1 MPAASPAESA
11 SLCLAH
17 WNAARTEGGAVAAA
31 TETHIALAEPP
42 PRPPA
47 HSPRGPPGNVVLKL
61 LRHAGLAGKRSLPSL
76 APPARARGPPGNVVL
91 RLRRSLR
98 LWASRPQPSG
108 FSGVLFFYFV
118 RKFLTLAAPGAPLL
132 SFGPRGRRR
141 PSRLDPEADSRGGRR
156 RGGPAAGWKVTWQST
171 KMSLHNTR
179 ASALLAWV
187 NSLKLDDTL
196 NSLSQLQDCSIFI
209 KIINKIHG
217 SEEGRDPLQQSLPDR
232 VAYVVGFLKKRCKHK
247 STAQN
252 LVSEEKLLAA
262 EELEL
267 AKVVMLLFYYASM
280 SDKIPREWTT
290 VEYDLQAEMAKSLN
304 FMLYNEDCLGENL
317 ETFLQK
323 KMPQSSSISSTSSE
337 ETTPPRR
344 EVHFLKLQKVASS
357 SGLNKLL
364 PGSSAS
370 PMGDIMHSPQF
381 QIRKLKKLLE
391 DERENR
397 DELEHELAESRK
409 LVDEKETRILMM
421 KQRIDR
427 LTLLHEKQAADQL
440 ESKEMEEL
448 REKNESLLMR
458 LHETLKQCQDLKTEK
473 GQMDRKINQLSEENG
488 DLAFRLREFAHVH
501 TELQEAMNELSE
513 EHNTALRE
521 WEEQRSR
528 LERELSS
535 ALSEKRCLEEKLEI
549 LQGKYS
555 LLEDQMAKLRETTSL
570 PEKGEVM
577 GDILK
582 LEELNQQVAH
592 LSGQQ
597 TELQATVLR
606 LEEEKHL
613 LEASL
618 QSERS
623 SFEAE
628 KRQLTGLLT
637 ELQSS
642 LSESSRGKEKLE
654 QDLRAQ
660 EESLVA
666 QVNALTAE
674 IAKLMGFLHQKDQDL
689 LVLQQQKGQL
699 AEDLQKSEQ
708 ASRAALQELSLQVDQ
723 LTSTVQQSNQKLTQ
737 VEAAGQEAYNKAAQ
751 EKELALRQL
760 QEKEAELST
769 LTERLRAQSATF
781 TEAQRE
787 KADLSH
793 KVQELEARILA
804 LTAQCQQSEAQAGAV
819 SVLKGQLR
827 EAQQKL
833 ADKEK
838 LAKENTRL
846 QERLLIL
853 EESVCNTEGILEDEK
868 RRAAESLEG
877 NLRRIAE
884 LEEQIQEL
892 SKHRDQVLREMG
904 EEKAQRQA
912 LERQVQQLGEAS
924 RTKVEELQHQMAELS
939 SVAAKGDPG
948 ELGRLKEKVRVLS
961 GEKEQGHLR
970 LQAEQQKVAELEAQ
984 VKHLNSKHQGALAE
998 LQADLARATSQVKEK
1013 EGTEDQLRAEIAS
1026 LQEKVAVAQKE
1037 AAQSLAKGKK
1047 EGHEAAQALEVVTR
1061 ELAEEKR
1068 KVAELE
1074 AQVRLAGDQSHKDL
1088 SAAESSLSSTRAA
1101 LKEKERETEKLSGQL
1116 KSLKA
1121 KLEEASQQQKQ
1132 ELALHKEETKRL
1144 AGQEERARAELAAE
1158 KVSKAALEVQLQNVT
1173 NEHRVEV
1180 SGLQEEVARA
1190 QELVGEK
1197 ERELEE
1203 LRLKNISRNEELRDL
1218 QKTVSKLKGEL
1229 ASAEALKERAAKM
1242 ESELQGFLEAARTQK
1257 AEMDSIKSMMH
1268 SKDASLKSLEEQ
1280 KRQQEQE
1287 STSSRE
1293 LYQGQL
1299 KECEALRAQ
1308 VERLEKQC
1316 KEQQIT
1322 VARLEKVAA
1331 ASEREQQVEAEALKR
1346 EVAQHKER
1354 AAEQEQLLEAS
1365 KSSLEKLKRELHDK
1379 GKELAQSREAASR
1392 AEKELVVLR
1401 AAAQEKSK
1409 SEESWKEQ
1417 LSRCAQESERQA
1429 SIISSMEKET
1439 SIMQRQQL
1447 EKEGEI
1453 KDLRRLALAESEKSK
1468 KLEERLRILQSE
1480 MATAAS
1486 RAAERCSTMKAEAQ
1500 SSQEQAEK
1508 LRVSVE
1514 ALKKEQSAASKR
1526 QEDLCKEL
1534 KSWQEKA
1541 FQKEQQ
1547 LSAQQQEF
1555 AGAQALIAELM
1566 PIKCLYQQLQAEQ
1579 ASQESKHREKLEQ
1592 MQSAAGLLQAELARA
1607 KLEQAEL
1614 QAVKERLLERER
1626 AIQQMQ
1632 AEKASYA
1639 GQLAALQQGQ
1649 AQLAEE
1655 NRGLQHL
1662 PAELAQTKKQHAR
1675 EMELVKLDS
1684 EKRVAAMKRVLEDT
1698 QKKYEESKQRQL
1710 VQVEQLEVYQK
1721 ERANAC
1727 QLEEL
1732 KQKYAQQ
1739 EKVTQAQQQRA
1750 QVHEEELKHQNEKI
1764 LDLQSQVAQKE
1775 QAAEHYKTQMEK
1787 AKTHYDAKK
1796 QQNQELLERL
1806 GVLEEVERENAELKA
1821 KSECLMKEQQDL
1833 VRQMQEAQ
1841 LTSKNLCSLEAQVE
1855 FADRQLREQGKFQL
1869 ATDSLKSRITF
1880 QESPAD
1886 VSTDSLDMS
1895 TSDEAQLLN
1904 STRRSRRS
1912 TSESGT
1918 AEPSKASHRLP
1929 RKVESLESL
1938 YFTPIP
1944 TRTRSKLENSV
1955 NSTGD
1960 VSFESGRKT
1969 LSGRRRTTQVI
1980 NITMIKKHAEPE
1992 TPQSADASFLS
2003 MQSAGSQS
2011 SSSSQEPVKTR
2022 LRSASAS
2029 STRSLAS
2036 LPSQESLTRLG
2047 TSSPNNT
2054 ALMSLPGYRPA
2065 TRSSMRRSQAGGATS
2080 GRSSFYMGT
2089 CQEEPEVLDDWS
2101 RIAELQQ
2108 RNRICPPHLKTCY
2121 PLESRPSLSLATIT
2135 DEDMKTGDPR
2145 ETLRRASMLP
2155 SQVSEGP
2162 ATRRSTLSSVA
2173 AAGGIA
2179 TRQQRKRISD
2189 ESHQAPGTPESKK
2202 SASCFPRPQT
2212 PKLRSEEHKHSTHAG
2227 SKKDKAQAANKQPNR
2242 RQSMAFSILN
2252 TPKKLGNSLLRRG
2265 PNRKVTPKSSPRSS
2279 SRRSPR
2285 AASSPKGKANSRSTR
2300 KSKF

>member
-1 MPAASPAESA
+1 
-11 SLCLAH
+11 
-17 WNAARTEGGAVAAA
+17 
-31 TETHIALAEPP
+31 
-42 PRPPA
+42 
-47 HSPRGPPGNVVLKL
+47 
-61 LRHAGLAGKRSLPSL
+61 
-76 APPARARGPPGNVVL
+76 
-91 RLRRSLR
+91 
-98 LWASRPQPSG
+98 
-108 FSGVLFFYFV
+108 
-118 RKFLTLAAPGAPLL
+118 
-132 SFGPRGRRR
+132 
-141 PSRLDPEADSRGGRR
+141 
-156 RGGPAAGWKVTWQST
+156 
-171 KMSLHNTR
+171 MSLHNSR

-232 VAYVVGFLKKRCKHK
+232 VAYVVCFLKKRCKHK

-280 SDKIPREWTT
+280 SDKIPREWAT

-317 ETFLQK
+317 ESFLQK

-357 SGLNKLL
+357 SGMNKLL

-370 PMGDIMHSPQF
+370 PMGDVMHSPQF

-391 DERENR
+391 EERENR

-427 LTLLHEKQAADQL
+427 LTLLHERQAADQL

-488 DLAFRLREFAHVH
+488 DLTFRLREFAHVH

-521 WEEQRSR
+521 WEERRSR
-528 LERELSS
+528 LEMELSS

-570 PEKGEVM
+570 PERGEVM

-582 LEELNQQVAH
+582 LEELNQQVAC

-613 LEASL
+613 LEANL

-623 SFEAE
+623 SFDAE

-637 ELQSS
+637 ELQNS
-642 LSESSRGKEKLE
+642 LSESSRGKEKLQ

-723 LTSTVQQSNQKLTQ
+723 LTSTVQQSSQKLTQ

-760 QEKEAELST
+760 QEKEAELSA
-769 LTERLRAQSATF
+769 LTERLRAQSASAA
-781 TEAQRE
+781 EAQRE
-787 KADLSH
+787 KADLSR
-793 KVQELEARILA
+793 KVEELEARILA

-924 RTKVEELQHQMAELS
+924 RTKVEMLQHQMAELS

-948 ELGRLKEKVRVLS
+948 ELGRLEEKVQALS
-961 GEKEQGHLR
+961 REQEQAHLR

-984 VKHLNSKHQGALAE
+984 VKHLNSKHQGALDE
-998 LQADLARATSQVKEK
+998 LQADVARATLQVKEK
-1013 EGTEDQLRAEIAS
+1013 EGTEDKLRAEIAS
-1026 LQEKVAVAQKE
+1026 LQEKVAVARKE

-1074 AQVRLAGDQSHKDL
+1074 AQVRLAGDQNQKDL

-1101 LKEKERETEKLSGQL
+1101 LKEKEREAEKLSGQL

-1121 KLEEASQQQKQ
+1121 KLEEASQQQQQ
-1132 ELALHKEETKRL
+1132 ELALHKEEAKRL
-1144 AGQEERARAELAAE
+1144 AGEEERARAELAAE
-1158 KVSKAALEVQLQNVT
+1158 KVAKAALEVQLQNVT

-1180 SGLQEEVARA
+1180 SGLQEEVTRA

-1203 LRLKNISRNEELRDL
+1203 LRLKNISRSEELRDL

-1242 ESELQGFLEAARTQK
+1242 ESELQGFLEAARTRE

-1268 SKDASLKSLEEQ
+1268 SKDASLKSLEEE

-1346 EVAQHKER
+1346 EMAQQKER
-1354 AAEQEQLLEAS
+1354 AAELEQLLEAS
-1365 KSSLEKLKRELHDK
+1365 KSSQEKLKRELHDK

-1392 AEKELVVLR
+1392 VEKELVVLR
-1401 AAAQEKSK
+1401 ATTQEKSK

-1514 ALKKEQSAASKR
+1514 ALKKELSTASKR

-1555 AGAQALIAELM
+1555 AGAQALITELM

-1607 KLEQAEL
+1607 KLELAEMR
-1614 QAVKERLLERER
+1614 AVRERLLERER
-1626 AIQQMQ
+1626 AIQQLQ
-1632 AEKASYA
+1632 AEKDSYA
-1639 GQLAALQQGQ
+1639 GQLAALQQAQ

-1655 NRGLQHL
+1655 NRGLQRL
-1662 PAELAQTKKQHAR
+1662 EAELAQAKKQHTRELELAR
-1675 EMELVKLDS
+1675 LDS
-1684 EKRVAAMKRVLEDT
+1684 EKRVATIKRVLEDT
-1698 QKKYEESKQRQL
+1698 QKEHEEIRQKQL
-1710 VQVEQLEVYQK
+1710 AK
-1721 ERANAC
+1721 
-1727 QLEEL
+1727 LEEL
-1732 KQKYAQQ
+1732 KQKFAQQ
-1739 EKVTQAQQQRA
+1739 EKVAQAQQQRA
-1750 QVHEEELKHQNEKI
+1750 QVHEEELQAEIKHRNEKI
-1764 LDLQSQVAQKE
+1764 LDLQSQLAQKE

-1821 KSECLMKEQQDL
+1821 KSERLVKEQQDL

-1895 TSDEAQLLN
+1895 TSDEAQPLN
-1904 STRRSRRS
+1904 STSRRSRRS
-1912 TSESGT
+1912 ISESGT

-1955 NSTGD
+1955 NSTSD

-1992 TPQSADASFLS
+1992 TPQSADASFFS
-2003 MQSAGSQS
+2003 VQSAESQS
-2011 SSSSQEPVKTR
+2011 STSSQEPVKTR
-2022 LRSASAS
+2022 LRSASSS

-2065 TRSSMRRSQAGGATS
+2065 TRSSMRRSQAGGASS

-2089 CQEEPEVLDDWS
+2089 CQEEPEVLDDWT

-2162 ATRRSTLSSVA
+2162 ATRRSTLSSAA

-2189 ESHQAPGTPESKK
+2189 ESHQAAGTPESKK

-2227 SKKDKAQAANKQPNR
+2227 SKKDKAQAATKQPNR

-2285 AASSPKGKANSRSTR
+2285 AASSPKGKVSWAARAGQPPLVQCEQACELQVHEEHQVLMPFFLAENSPAFKGISPEGRGPGAKASQ
-2300 KSKF
+2300 SLLPAEPPAAFLPLLIFPPSSDVA

>member
-1 MPAASPAESA
+1 
-11 SLCLAH
+11 
-17 WNAARTEGGAVAAA
+17 
-31 TETHIALAEPP
+31 
-42 PRPPA
+42 
-47 HSPRGPPGNVVLKL
+47 
-61 LRHAGLAGKRSLPSL
+61 
-76 APPARARGPPGNVVL
+76 
-91 RLRRSLR
+91 
-98 LWASRPQPSG
+98 
-108 FSGVLFFYFV
+108 
-118 RKFLTLAAPGAPLL
+118 
-132 SFGPRGRRR
+132 
-141 PSRLDPEADSRGGRR
+141 
-156 RGGPAAGWKVTWQST
+156 
-171 KMSLHNTR
+171 MSLHNTR

-637 ELQSS
+637 ELQNS

-723 LTSTVQQSNQKLTQ
+723 LTSTLQQSNQKLTQ

-948 ELGRLKEKVRVLS
+948 ELGRLKEKVRALS
-961 GEKEQGHLR
+961 GEKEQDHLR

-984 VKHLNSKHQGALAE
+984 VKHLNSTHQGALAE

-1013 EGTEDQLRAEIAS
+1013 KGTEDQLRAEIAS

-1203 LRLKNISRNEELRDL
+1203 LRLKNISRSEELRDL

-1392 AEKELVVLR
+1392 AEKELVALR

-1508 LRVSVE
+1508 LRVAVE

-1626 AIQQMQ
+1626 AIQQLQ

-1675 EMELVKLDS
+1675 EMELVRLDS

-1750 QVHEEELKHQNEKI
+1750 QQVHEEELKHQNEKI

-1821 KSECLMKEQQDL
+1821 KSERLMKEQQDL

-1841 LTSKNLCSLEAQVE
+1841 LTSKNLCSLEAQ
-1855 FADRQLREQGKFQL
+1855 
-1869 ATDSLKSRITF
+1869 
-1880 QESPAD
+1880 ESPAD

-1895 TSDEAQLLN
+1895 TSDEAQPLN

-1918 AEPSKASHRLP
+1918 AEPSKASNRLP

-2065 TRSSMRRSQAGGATS
+2065 TRSSLRRSQAGGASS

-2089 CQEEPEVLDDWS
+2089 CQEEPEVLDEWS

-2189 ESHQAPGTPESKK
+2189 ESHQAAGTPESKK

-2300 KSKF
+2300 NSKF

>member
-1 MPAASPAESA
+1 MEP
-11 SLCLAH
+11 
-17 WNAARTEGGAVAAA
+17 EGW
-31 TETHIALAEPP
+31 
-42 PRPPA
+42 R
-47 HSPRGPPGNVVLKL
+47 
-61 LRHAGLAGKRSLPSL
+61 
-76 APPARARGPPGNVVL
+76 
-91 RLRRSLR
+91 
-98 LWASRPQPSG
+98 
-108 FSGVLFFYFV
+108 
-118 RKFLTLAAPGAPLL
+118 
-132 SFGPRGRRR
+132 
-141 PSRLDPEADSRGGRR
+141 
-156 RGGPAAGWKVTWQST
+156 VTWQST

-217 SEEGRDPLQQSLPDR
+217 SEEGWDPLQQSLPDR
-232 VAYVVGFLKKRCKHK
+232 VAYVVCFLKKRCKHK
-247 STAQN
+247 SSAQN

-357 SGLNKLL
+357 SSMNKWL

-391 DERENR
+391 EERENR

-409 LVDEKETRILMM
+409 LVDEKETRILVM

-427 LTLLHEKQAADQL
+427 LTLLHERQAADQL

-488 DLAFRLREFAHVH
+488 DLTFRLREIAHVH

-528 LERELSS
+528 REMELSS
-535 ALSEKRCLEEKLEI
+535 ALNEKRCLEEKLEI

-582 LEELNQQVAH
+582 LEELNQQVAY

-606 LEEEKHL
+606 LEEEKQL
-613 LEASL
+613 LEANL

-637 ELQSS
+637 ELQNS

-689 LVLQQQKGQL
+689 LLLQQQKAQL

-723 LTSTVQQSNQKLTQ
+723 LTSTVQQSSQKLTQ

-760 QEKEAELST
+760 QEKEAELSA
-769 LTERLRAQSATF
+769 LTERLRAQSASVA
-781 TEAQRE
+781 EAQRE

-853 EESVCNTEGILEDEK
+853 EESVRNTEGILEDEK

-892 SKHRDQVLREMG
+892 SKHRDQVQREMG

-912 LERQVQQLGEAS
+912 LERQVQQLEEAS

-948 ELGRLKEKVRVLS
+948 ELGRLEEKVRALS
-961 GEKEQGHLR
+961 GEQEQAHLR

-998 LQADLARATSQVKEK
+998 LQADVARATSQVKEK
-1013 EGTEDQLRAEIAS
+1013 ERTEDKLRAEIAS

-1047 EGHEAAQALEVVTR
+1047 EEHEAAQALEVATR

-1074 AQVRLAGDQSHKDL
+1074 AQVRLAGDQSQKDL

-1101 LKEKERETEKLSGQL
+1101 LEEKEREVEKLSGQL

-1121 KLEEASQQQKQ
+1121 KLEEASQQQKR
-1132 ELALHKEETKRL
+1132 ELALHEEEAKRL
-1144 AGQEERARAELAAE
+1144 SGEVERAMAELAAE

-1203 LRLKNISRNEELRDL
+1203 LRLKYISRSEELRDL

-1242 ESELQGFLEAARTQK
+1242 ESELQGFLEAARTRE

-1268 SKDASLKSLEEQ
+1268 SKDASLKSLEEE

-1299 KECEALRAQ
+1299 KECEALRTQ

-1316 KEQQIT
+1316 KEQQTT

-1346 EVAQHKER
+1346 EVVQHKER
-1354 AAEQEQLLEAS
+1354 ATELEQLLEAS
-1365 KSSLEKLKRELHDK
+1365 KSSQEKLKRELHDK

-1447 EKEGEI
+1447 EKEGEV

-1514 ALKKEQSAASKR
+1514 ALKKERSAASKQ

-1555 AGAQALIAELM
+1555 AGAQALITELM

-1592 MQSAAGLLQAELARA
+1592 MQNAASLLQAELARA
-1607 KLEQAEL
+1607 KLELAEL
-1614 QAVKERLLERER
+1614 QAVKERLLEREQ
-1626 AIQQMQ
+1626 AIQQLQ
-1632 AEKASYA
+1632 AEKGSYV
-1639 GQLAALQQGQ
+1639 GQLATLQQAQ

-1655 NRGLQHL
+1655 NRGLQRL
-1662 PAELAQTKKQHAR
+1662 EAELAQAKKQHKQ
-1675 EMELVKLDS
+1675 ELESVRLDS
-1684 EKRVAAMKRVLEDT
+1684 EKRMAAIKRVVEDT
-1698 QKKYEESKQRQL
+1698 QKKYEEVKKRQQ

-1732 KQKYAQQ
+1732 KQKLVQQ
-1739 EKVTQAQQQRA
+1739 QKVTQAEQQRA
-1750 QVHEEELKHQNEKI
+1750 QQVHEEELQAEIKHRNEKI
-1764 LDLQSQVAQKE
+1764 LDLQSQLAQKE
-1775 QAAEHYKTQMEK
+1775 QAAEHYKAQMEK

-1821 KSECLMKEQQDL
+1821 KSERLVKEQQDL

-1895 TSDEAQLLN
+1895 TSDEAQPLN

-1912 TSESGT
+1912 ISESGT

-1929 RKVESLESL
+1929 RKVETLESL

-1980 NITMIKKHAEPE
+1980 NITMIKKHTEPG
-1992 TPQSADASFLS
+1992 TPQSADASLFS
-2003 MQSAGSQS
+2003 VQSAESQS
-2011 SSSSQEPVKTR
+2011 STLSQEPVKTR

-2054 ALMSLPGYRPA
+2054 TLMSLPGYRPA
-2065 TRSSMRRSQAGGATS
+2065 TRSSMRCSQAGGASS
-2080 GRSSFYMGT
+2080 GRSSFYAGS
-2089 CQEEPEVLDDWS
+2089 CQEEPEALDEWT

-2121 PLESRPSLSLATIT
+2121 PLESRPTLSLATIT

-2162 ATRRSTLSSVA
+2162 ATRRSTLSSAA

-2189 ESHQAPGTPESKK
+2189 EPHQAAGTPESKK
-2202 SASCFPRPQT
+2202 SATCFPRPQT
-2212 PKLRSEEHKHSTHAG
+2212 PKLRSEEHKRSTHAG

-2265 PNRKVTPKSSPRSS
+2265 PNRKVTPKNSPRSS

-2285 AASSPKGKANSRSTR
+2285 ATSSPKGKANSRSTR
-2300 KSKF
+2300 NTKF

>member
-1 MPAASPAESA
+1 
-11 SLCLAH
+11 
-17 WNAARTEGGAVAAA
+17 
-31 TETHIALAEPP
+31 
-42 PRPPA
+42 
-47 HSPRGPPGNVVLKL
+47 
-61 LRHAGLAGKRSLPSL
+61 
-76 APPARARGPPGNVVL
+76 
-91 RLRRSLR
+91 
-98 LWASRPQPSG
+98 
-108 FSGVLFFYFV
+108 
-118 RKFLTLAAPGAPLL
+118 
-132 SFGPRGRRR
+132 
-141 PSRLDPEADSRGGRR
+141 
-156 RGGPAAGWKVTWQST
+156 
-171 KMSLHNTR
+171 MSLHNTR

-637 ELQSS
+637 ELQNS

-723 LTSTVQQSNQKLTQ
+723 LTSTLQQSNQKLTQ

-948 ELGRLKEKVRVLS
+948 ELGRLKEKVRALS
-961 GEKEQGHLR
+961 GEKEQDHLR

-984 VKHLNSKHQGALAE
+984 VKHLNSTHQGALAE

-1013 EGTEDQLRAEIAS
+1013 KGTEDQLRAEIAS

-1203 LRLKNISRNEELRDL
+1203 LRLKNISRSEELRDL

-1392 AEKELVVLR
+1392 AEKELVALR

-1508 LRVSVE
+1508 LRVAVE

-1626 AIQQMQ
+1626 AIQQLQ

-1675 EMELVKLDS
+1675 EMELVRLDS

-1750 QVHEEELKHQNEKI
+1750 QQVHEEELKHQNEKI

-1821 KSECLMKEQQDL
+1821 KSERLMKEQQDL

-1841 LTSKNLCSLEAQVE
+1841 LTSKNLCSLEAQ
-1855 FADRQLREQGKFQL
+1855 
-1869 ATDSLKSRITF
+1869 
-1880 QESPAD
+1880 ESPAD

-1895 TSDEAQLLN
+1895 TSDEAQPLN
-1904 STRRSRRS
+1904 STSRRSRRS

-1918 AEPSKASHRLP
+1918 AEPSKASNRLP

-2065 TRSSMRRSQAGGATS
+2065 TRSSLRRSQAGGASS

-2089 CQEEPEVLDDWS
+2089 CQEEPEVLDEWS

-2189 ESHQAPGTPESKK
+2189 ESHQAAGTPESKK

-2300 KSKF
+2300 NSKF